1 MALDARAAAAQV
13 IGDVIFGT
21 SLNQALPRRLQ
32 QVAGR
37 DRALLQQLCYG
48 TLRQQPRLQPVLDQL
63 LSKPLRDKDRD
74 VLGLLLCGLYQLE
87 GMRTPDHA
95 AVAATVDATRA
106 LKKPWAKGVTNAVL
120 RGFLRERE
128 LLLANLDE
136 AAAASHPDWLFEALQ
151 RQWPREAAAILA
163 ANNQQPPMTLRV
175 NLRRSDR
182 ESYLQKLQAAGV
194 DAAPGLLS
202 PAAIYLAQP
211 CDVSELPGFEQG
223 EVSVQDEAA
232 QLAAPLLQAGVGQR
246 VLDACAAP
254 GGKSCHLLEL
264 EPGLRELVAMDV
276 DESRLGRVGEN
287 LQRLDL
293 QARLLVAD
301 AAHPAGALAADLF
314 DRILV
319 DAPCSAT
326 GVIRRHPDIKLLRR
340 PEDIL
345 SLAAKQRQI
354 LQGLWPLL
362 SPGGQLLYV
371 TCSVLEEE
379 NSRVVESFIDSTDDA
394 TVTGLDVAWGQQA
407 GCGRQ
412 LLPAAGGPD
421 GLFFALLQK
430 SA

>member
-13 IGDVIFGT
+13 IGDVIVGT

-32 QVAGR
+32 QVAAR

-95 AVAATVDATRA
+95 AVAATVGATRA
-106 LKKPWAKGVTNAVL
+106 LNKPWAKGVTNAVL
-120 RGFLRERE
+120 RRFLRERE

-136 AAAASHPDWLFEALQ
+136 AAAACHPGWLFEALH
-151 RQWPREAAAILA
+151 RQWPLEAAGILA
-163 ANNQQPPMTLRV
+163 ANNQQPPMVLRV
-175 NLRRSDR
+175 NLRRTDR
-182 ESYLQKLQAAGV
+182 ESYLHKLQAAGIE
-194 DAAPGLLS
+194 ASPGQLS
-202 PAAIYLAQP
+202 PTAIYLAHP
-211 CDVSELPGFEQG
+211 CDVTELPGFEQG

-232 QLAAPLLQAGVGQR
+232 QLAAPLLQAGAGQR
-246 VLDACAAP
+246 VLDACSAP
-254 GGKSCHLLEL
+254 GGKCCHLLEL
-264 EPGLRELVAMDV
+264 EPGIQELVAMDV
-276 DESRLGRVGEN
+276 DGSRLERVGEN
-287 LQRLDL
+287 LRRLDL
-293 QARLLVAD
+293 QARLAVAD
-301 AAHPAGALAADLF
+301 AAHPEGALAAGGF

-340 PEDIL
+340 PGDIL
-345 SLAAKQRQI
+345 SLAVKQRQI

-362 SPGGQLLYV
+362 SPGGRLLYV

-379 NSRVVESFIDSTDDA
+379 NSQVVEGFVGATDDA
-394 TVTGLDVAWGQQA
+394 AIADLDVAWGQPA
-407 GCGRQ
+407 GIGRQ
-412 LLPAAGGPD
+412 LLPSAAGPD

>member
-1 MALDARAAAAQV
+1 MALDARAAAAKV

-21 SLNQALPRRLQ
+21 SLNQALPQRLQ

-95 AVAATVDATRA
+95 AVAATVGATRA
-106 LKKPWAKGVTNAVL
+106 LKKPWAKALTNAVL
-120 RGFLRERE
+120 RRFLRESE

-136 AAAASHPDWLFEALQ
+136 AAAASHPAWLFEALH
-151 RQWPREAAAILA
+151 RQWPGDAASILS

-175 NLRRSDR
+175 NIRRTDR
-182 ESYLQKLQAAGV
+182 ESYLQKLHAAGV
-194 DAAPGLLS
+194 NATQGQLS
-202 PAAIYLAQP
+202 PAAIYLSQA
-211 CDVSELPGFEQG
+211 CDVTELPGFEQG

-232 QLAAPLLQAGVGQR
+232 QLAAPLLQVSPGQR
-246 VLDACAAP
+246 VLDACSAP
-254 GGKSCHLLEL
+254 GGKCCHLLEL
-264 EPGLRELVAMDV
+264 EPGLTELVAMDV
-276 DESRLGRVGEN
+276 DEARLGRVGEN

-293 QARLLVAD
+293 QARLVVGD
-301 AAHPAGALAADLF
+301 AAHPEGPLAAERF
-314 DRILV
+314 DHILV

-340 PEDIL
+340 PGDIA
-345 SLAAKQRQI
+345 SLAAKQGQI
-354 LQGLWPLL
+354 LAGLWPLL
-362 SPGGQLLYV
+362 KPGGQLLYV
-371 TCSVLEEE
+371 SCSVLEEE
-379 NSRVVESFIDSTDDA
+379 NSRVVEGFVDSTDDA
-394 TVTGLDVAWGQQA
+394 AITTLEVAWGEQA

-412 LLPAAGGPD
+412 LLPVAGGPD
-421 GLFFALLQK
+421 GLFFSLLRK
-430 SA
+430 TA

>member
-95 AVAATVDATRA
+95 AVAATVGATRA

-120 RGFLRERE
+120 RRFLRERE

-136 AAAASHPDWLFEALQ
+136 AAAASHPGWLFEALQ

-182 ESYLQKLQAAGV
+182 ENYLQKLQTAGV

-202 PAAIYLAQP
+202 PTAIYLAQP

-232 QLAAPLLQAGVGQR
+232 QLAAPLLQAGAGQR

-264 EPGLRELVAMDV
+264 EPGLLELVAMDV

-340 PEDIL
+340 PGDIL
-345 SLAAKQRQI
+345 SLAATQRQI
-354 LQGLWPLL
+354 LEGLWPLL

-394 TVTGLDVAWGQQA
+394 TITDLDVAWGQQA